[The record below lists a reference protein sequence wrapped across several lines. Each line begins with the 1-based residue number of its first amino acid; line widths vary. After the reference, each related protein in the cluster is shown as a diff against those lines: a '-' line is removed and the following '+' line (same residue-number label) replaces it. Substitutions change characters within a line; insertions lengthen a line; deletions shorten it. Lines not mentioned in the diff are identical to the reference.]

1 MKRNLIHPLRKQLQF
16 SKEGLSA
23 VLLTQIT
30 PQDRMIT
37 IKEMHENNQILV
49 SKNMRCI
56 DLELRSS
63 R

>member
-30 PQDRMIT
+30 PEDRMTT

-56 DLELRSS
+56 D
-63 R
+63 

>member
-30 PQDRMIT
+30 PQDRMTT